1 MSKINGTAVKLYLG
15 TDEIAYGTSAG
26 ISLTMATREVT
37 NKDSNGWSEF
47 LESKKSGK
55 IDFKGIFDNQ
65 ASFGVSDLFAL
76 IDARTPVTAKIGS
89 AVTGAKRFSSSAY
102 VTDLSITSEV
112 EGNVEFSCNF
122 QLTGA
127 ITEITNP

>member
-1 MSKINGTAVKLYLG
+1 MAKINGTAIKLYLG
-15 TDEIAYGTSAG
+15 SDEIAYGTSAG
-26 ISLTMATREVT
+26 YSMTMATREVT

-76 IDARTPVTAKIGS
+76 IDARTPVTAKFG
-89 AVTGAKRFSSSAY
+89 ATATGLKRFSADAF
-102 VTDLSITSEV
+102 VADLSITSEV
-112 EGNVEFSCNF
+112 EGNVEFTCNL

>member
-1 MSKINGTAVKLYLG
+1 MAKINGTAVKLYLG
-15 TDEIAYGTSAG
+15 SDEIAYGTSAG

-76 IDARTPVTAKIGS
+76 VDARTPVTAKIGS
-89 AVTGAKRFSSSAY
+89 AVSKENPISSS
-102 VTDLSITSEV
+102 VS
-112 EGNVEFSCNF
+112 
-122 QLTGA
+122 
-127 ITEITNP
+127 